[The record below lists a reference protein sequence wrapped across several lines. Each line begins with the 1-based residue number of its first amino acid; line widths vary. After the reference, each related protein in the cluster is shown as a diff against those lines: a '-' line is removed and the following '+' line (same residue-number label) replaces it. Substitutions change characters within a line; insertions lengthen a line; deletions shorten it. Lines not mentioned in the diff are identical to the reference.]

1 MWEDGYK
8 HKGLRRLL
16 IKKIAQKG
24 ITNSKVLE
32 VMGIIPRHIFLDNVF
47 LEQSYQDIAFP
58 IGEGQTISQPYT
70 VAFQSQL
77 LEVKSGDRI
86 LEIGTGSGY
95 QACVLIGLGAQLVT
109 IERNKVLHE
118 RSKSVLNKLGYNAT
132 FILGD
137 GTQGYPKYA
146 PYEKIIVT
154 AGAPVVPP
162 KLIEQLA
169 IGGILVIPVGNEK
182 SQTMLKIIKNKDGSI
197 KEEKHETFRFVPLI
211 GADGWVK

>member
-16 IKKIAQKG
+16 INKIAKKG
-24 ITNSKVLE
+24 ITDIKVLK
-32 VMGIIPRHIFLDNVF
+32 VMQLIPRHVFLDNVF

-77 LEVKSGDRI
+77 LQIEEGDKV

-95 QACVLIGLGAQLVT
+95 QACVLIGLGAKLYT
-109 IERNKVLHE
+109 IERNKMLHE
-118 RSKSVLNKLGYNAT
+118 KSKIILSKLGYQAT
-132 FILGD
+132 FICGD
-137 GTQGYPKYA
+137 GTLGWSQYA
-146 PYEKIIVT
+146 PYQKIIVT
-154 AGAPVVPP
+154 AGAPIVPP

-169 IGGILVIPVGNEK
+169 IGGILVIPVGNEAN
-182 SQTMLKIIKNKDGSI
+182 QTMLKITKNIDGSVT
-197 KEEKHETFRFVPLI
+197 EEKYEGFRFVPLI
-211 GADGWVK
+211 GADGWKK